1 MADSDWESLLDFQY
15 VPGGIISGLTGDQ
28 VEIIA
33 QQSIEDGDILRDL
46 EPEIINELNLA
57 EQSLRNE
64 KTVYQTENNVK
75 RLKAFLG
82 EKGLST

>member
-46 EPEIINELNLA
+46 DVMDGWIN
-57 EQSLRNE
+57 
-64 KTVYQTENNVK
+64 VNVTIYVRSK
-75 RLKAFLG
+75 KH
-82 EKGLST
+82 S